1 MVFLK
6 KFYAEGFK
14 SFARPLTLNFNST
27 MIGVIGPNGSGK
39 SNIVDGLRWAMG
51 EQSNKT
57 LRGKEKT
64 NMIFVGS
71 NDMKEADYALVEL
84 TFDNSNHVLHSDL
97 DEVRISRKL
106 IRKTG
111 ETIYSLNDQPC
122 LLKDINNIFIDSGL
136 GKGSLG
142 IITQGSVNWFAEAK
156 AEERRQMF
164 ESAAGIGK
172 YIKQKEET
180 LRNLEKAT
188 DNLSRLDQF
197 ERTLKREINELS
209 KQVEKAKLYNE
220 KLEKLKKY
228 EISVS
233 VQDYLTWVDEL
244 NELTSKVESA
254 KQNLIDYKNEVK
266 SSKELKDTCQSK
278 YYEVDTK
285 IKTLTTTKDE
295 LFEKI
300 NKLTYKKTRYISSLE
315 SQLSQ
320 GTIEE
325 RKQSYLSLISIEEN
339 TSNSLKKQIENY
351 ENILND
357 CESCKKLVSEKLAS
371 LKQEFTDAS
380 NDFQSKQ
387 RKYNELKAKFENNTS
402 TDRGI
407 RALLNARERFP
418 GIINTI
424 GNLIKVSER
433 YEMAI
438 QTSLG
443 KSVSNLV
450 VETDKVSIDALKF
463 LKDNRLGRATFLPLN
478 TIKPKDVRQDTL
490 TIMSNLPGYIG
501 IANELIKYEEKYQNA
516 ILNLLGN
523 VIIADDIEH
532 ANYISKMINAIY
544 KIITLDGDVIFASG
558 AISGGQKLDTPA
570 SIFNLEEKMNL
581 AKEEYDRA
589 NERFLN
595 VRVEYEKLEIENR
608 DLEVKSRNNSVSLLT
623 SKEQLSSSMNKISM
637 YKDELNNL
645 DNLSSDTNKSEV
657 VIQDF
662 ENELNELISIQN
674 KTMSE
679 LKELDEIKQSTHDQ
693 LSKYSSIY
701 DEFQNKLNTL
711 INQNTSNEIKLN
723 NTKNHISNVEER
735 LLNAYG
741 ITIQNAI
748 EEYNQPLDITLNEAR
763 LIINSLGA
771 EIKELGNINFA
782 ALETLN
788 AREEELANM
797 EQEHKTAK
805 QNVED
810 LIKLV
815 NTLDSQAK
823 SDFVGVIKRVNE
835 IIPNVFKSLFGGGS
849 CEIKLSDPSN
859 VLESGIDVIVQ
870 LPGKKVSNLVLLSG
884 GEKTLIALA
893 VLFSLLKSSKF
904 PLVLLD
910 EAEAALDQANVST
923 FAKLIKEFS
932 DSCQFIVIT
941 HRTGTMKMC
950 DVLYGAMMRVKG
962 VTDIVKTS
970 FEQINTKKSGLENN
984 G

>member
-14 SFARPLTLNFNST
+14 SFARPLSLNFNST

-84 TFDNSNHVLHSDL
+84 TFDNSNRVLHSDL
-97 DEVRISRKL
+97 DEVKISRKL

-209 KQVEKAKLYNE
+209 KQVEKAKQYNE

-233 VQDYLTWVDEL
+233 VQDYLTWTDEL

-254 KQNLIDYKNEVK
+254 KENLINYENEVK
-266 SSKELKDTCQSK
+266 SSKQLKDSCQAK
-278 YYEVDTK
+278 YYEVDAK

-300 NKLTYKKTRYISSLE
+300 NNLTYKKTRYISSLE

-351 ENILND
+351 ESILNE
-357 CESCKKLVSEKLAS
+357 CESRGKFVSERLAS
-371 LKQEFTDAS
+371 LKQEYTDAS
-380 NDFQSKQ
+380 TDFQNKQ
-387 RKYNELKAKFENNTS
+387 RKYNELKTKFENNTS

-407 RALLNARERFP
+407 RALLNAKERFP
-418 GIINTI
+418 GIVNTI
-424 GNLIKVSER
+424 GNLIKVPER

-443 KSVSNLV
+443 KAVSNLV

-501 IANELIKYEEKYQNA
+501 VANELVKYEEKYQNA

-523 VIIADDIEH
+523 VIIADDIEN

-558 AISGGQKLDTPA
+558 AISGGQKLESSA
-570 SIFNLEEKMNL
+570 AIFNLEEKMNL
-581 AKEEYDRA
+581 AKEEYDKA
-589 NERFLN
+589 NEKFLN
-595 VRVEYEKLEIENR
+595 IRVEYEKLEIENR
-608 DLEVKSRNNSVSLLT
+608 DLEVKTRNNSISLST
-623 SKEQLSSSMNKISM
+623 SKEQLNSSASKISL
-637 YKDELNNL
+637 YKGELNNL
-645 DNLSSDTNKSEV
+645 DNLSSNTSKSEV

-674 KTMSE
+674 KTTSE

-693 LSKYSSIY
+693 LSKYSSVY
-701 DEFQNKLNTL
+701 DEFQSKLNSL

-763 LIINSLGA
+763 LIINTLGA
-771 EIKELGNINFA
+771 EIKALGNINFT
-782 ALETLN
+782 ALEILN
-788 AREEELANM
+788 DREQELANM
-797 EQEHKTAK
+797 EKEHKTAK

-815 NTLDSQAK
+815 NTLDQQAK

-849 CEIKLSDPSN
+849 CEIKLSDPNN

-970 FEQINTKKSGLENN
+970 FEQINSKKSGVENN

>member
-97 DEVRISRKL
+97 DEVKISRKL

-111 ETIYSLNDQPC
+111 ETIYSLNDQSC

-209 KQVEKAKLYNE
+209 KQVEKAKQYNE

-254 KQNLIDYKNEVK
+254 KQNLIDYENEVK
-266 SSKELKDTCQSK
+266 SSKELKDTCQVK
-278 YYEVDTK
+278 YYEVDAK

-300 NKLTYKKTRYISSLE
+300 NNLTYKKTRYISSLE

-351 ENILND
+351 ENILNE
-357 CESCKKLVSEKLAS
+357 CESRRKFVSEKLAS

-380 NDFQSKQ
+380 SDFQNKQ
-387 RKYNELKAKFENNTS
+387 RKYNELKTKFENNTS

-407 RALLNARERFP
+407 KALLNAKERFP

-424 GNLIKVSER
+424 GNLIKVPER

-478 TIKPKDVRQDTL
+478 TIKPKDIRQDTL

-501 IANELIKYEEKYQNA
+501 VANELVKYEEKHQNA

-523 VIIADDIEH
+523 VIIADDIEN

-558 AISGGQKLDTPA
+558 AISGGQKLESSST
-570 SIFNLEEKMNL
+570 IFNLEEKMNL

-589 NERFLN
+589 NQRFLS
-595 VRVEYEKLEIENR
+595 VRIEYEKLEIENR
-608 DLEVKSRNNSVSLLT
+608 DLEVKSRNNSVSLST
-623 SKEQLSSSMNKISM
+623 SKEQLTSSTNKISM

-657 VIQDF
+657 IIQDF
-662 ENELNELISIQN
+662 ENELNELITIQN
-674 KTMSE
+674 KTMCE

-693 LSKYSSIY
+693 LSKYSSVY
-701 DEFQNKLNTL
+701 DEFQSKLNTL

-771 EIKELGNINFA
+771 EIKALGNINFT

-970 FEQINTKKSGLENN
+970 FEQINTKKSGIENN

>member
-1 MVFLK
+1 
-6 KFYAEGFK
+6 
-14 SFARPLTLNFNST
+14 
-27 MIGVIGPNGSGK
+27 
-39 SNIVDGLRWAMG
+39 
-51 EQSNKT
+51 
-57 LRGKEKT
+57 
-64 NMIFVGS
+64 
-71 NDMKEADYALVEL
+71 
-84 TFDNSNHVLHSDL
+84 
-97 DEVRISRKL
+97 
-106 IRKTG
+106 
-111 ETIYSLNDQPC
+111 
-122 LLKDINNIFIDSGL
+122 
-136 GKGSLG
+136 
-142 IITQGSVNWFAEAK
+142 
-156 AEERRQMF
+156 
-164 ESAAGIGK
+164 
-172 YIKQKEET
+172 
-180 LRNLEKAT
+180 
-188 DNLSRLDQF
+188 
-197 ERTLKREINELS
+197 
-209 KQVEKAKLYNE
+209 
-220 KLEKLKKY
+220 
-228 EISVS
+228 
-233 VQDYLTWVDEL
+233 
-244 NELTSKVESA
+244 
-254 KQNLIDYKNEVK
+254 
-266 SSKELKDTCQSK
+266 
-278 YYEVDTK
+278 
-285 IKTLTTTKDE
+285 
-295 LFEKI
+295 
-300 NKLTYKKTRYISSLE
+300 
-315 SQLSQ
+315 
-320 GTIEE
+320 
-325 RKQSYLSLISIEEN
+325 
-339 TSNSLKKQIENY
+339 
-351 ENILND
+351 
-357 CESCKKLVSEKLAS
+357 
-371 LKQEFTDAS
+371 
-380 NDFQSKQ
+380 
-387 RKYNELKAKFENNTS
+387 
-402 TDRGI
+402 
-407 RALLNARERFP
+407 
-418 GIINTI
+418 
-424 GNLIKVSER
+424 
-433 YEMAI
+433 MAI

-450 VETDKVSIDALKF
+450 VGTDKVSIDALKF